1 MKRHYFVITAAL
13 LLFAACQKE
22 PVPGSEPTPKSPITL
37 TAEEAVRLPLLSDSY
52 TVSHKEAE
60 GYARSLAAALIRNGT
75 TTKGVSLLGTA
86 GVVDSILAPAVTTKA
101 DAPQGKVYVVD
112 LGNGKGYVLTPG
124 DSRIPEK
131 ILGYSD
137 EGSFADTKD
146 NPSFNYAME
155 CLTAYVAA
163 ETERI
168 EGMRGDSVYLVLCEK
183 LGLDGNGGATKG
195 WAEDHNGEFTN
206 IRVEPVGETWTDLG
220 PRLGPLLSSRWS
232 QNHPF
237 NWVLRE
243 RTGQDYPVGCV
254 ATAVAQIMYYHK
266 RGTFK
271 GHTYQWANFKSYGVD
286 TDDALMDLG
295 QLFVDLGLPENLNMR
310 YTTTESTA
318 FSTNVPRTFSAFG
331 YTSNNVAG
339 VSDDAINSSV
349 SDGRPVYASGSNKL
363 GKGGHAWVIDGSEG
377 WHTYQNYKLYYYNMF
392 GEIIHEETEVREEGY
407 PVYGVHCNWGWGGS
421 GDCWVST
428 RAFKPGGG
436 YQDMDFSNG
445 NQMIYS
451 IRPR

>member
-1 MKRHYFVITAAL
+1 MKRHYFVIAAAL

-22 PVPGSEPTPKSPITL
+22 PVPDSEPTPKSPITL
-37 TAEEAVRLPLLSDSY
+37 TAEEAVRLPLLSDSH

-163 ETERI
+163 ETERV

-183 LGLDGNGGATKG
+183 LGLDGSGGATKG

-206 IRVEPVGETWTDLG
+206 IRVEPVGETWTEVLDQVVLKSCKWG
-220 PRLGPLLSSRWS
+220 QWY
-232 QNHPF
+232 PF
-237 NWVLRE
+237 NSIVRQN
-243 RTGQDYPVGCV
+243 TGQNYPVGCV
-254 ATAVAQIMYYHK
+254 ATAVAQIMNYHK
-266 RGTFK
+266 HGSYN
-271 GHTYQWANFKSYGVD
+271 GHTYLWANYTTYGAA
-286 TDDALMDLG
+286 TEDAANNLG
-295 QLFVDLGLPENLNMR
+295 QLFWDLGLPANLNMN
-310 YTTTESTA
+310 YGPDGSGS
-318 FSTNVPRTFSAFG
+318 FSENVPRTFANFG
-331 YTSNNVAG
+331 YTSGNVRG
-339 VSDDAINSSV
+339 VHDETIN
-349 SDGRPVYASGSNKL
+349 RNIQAKQPVYISGENKL
-363 GKGGHAWVIDGSEG
+363 GGSAHAWIIDGSEG
-377 WHTYQNYKLYYYNMF
+377 WHTLRNYHLYYYNMF

-407 PVYGVHCNWGWGGS
+407 PSYGFHCNWGWGGS

>member
-13 LLFAACQKE
+13 ILFAACQKE

-86 GVVDSILAPAVTTKA
+86 GVVDSILTPAVATKA

-220 PRLGPLLSSRWS
+220 PRLGPLLTSNWDQHYPYNTIIQ
-232 QNHPF
+232 QN
-237 NWVLRE
+237 
-243 RTGQDYPVGCV
+243 TGSNFPVGCA
-254 ATAVAQIMYYHK
+254 ATAVAQIMNYHK
-266 RGTFK
+266 RGSYN
-271 GHTYQWANFKSYGVD
+271 GHTYNWADFSNYGA
-286 TDDALMDLG
+286 TTSDAIEDLG
-295 QLFVDLGLPENLNMR
+295 QLFWDLGLPANLDISYSMTVSGA
-310 YTTTESTA
+310 YPY
-318 FSTNVPRTFSAFG
+318 NVPRTFANFG
-331 YTSNNVAG
+331 YKSSSLIGIHEETINNNILAKQP
-339 VSDDAINSSV
+339 IY
-349 SDGRPVYASGSNKL
+349 GRGEDVNG
-363 GKGGHAWVIDGSEG
+363 GGGHAWVIDGSEG
-377 WHTYQNYKLYYYNMF
+377 WHTLRNYHLYYYNMF
-392 GEIIHEETEVREEGY
+392 GEVIHEETEVREEGY
-407 PVYGVHCNWGWGGS
+407 PVYGIHCNWGWS
-421 GDCWVST
+421 GDGNCWLST
-428 RAFKPGGG
+428 QSFKPNG
-436 YQDMDFSNG
+436 YGYNFNKNNKMVSA
-445 NQMIYS
+445 
-451 IRPR
+451 IRPL

>member
-1 MKRHYFVITAAL
+1 M
-13 LLFAACQKE
+13 
-22 PVPGSEPTPKSPITL
+22 
-37 TAEEAVRLPLLSDSY
+37 LSDSY

-86 GVVDSILAPAVTTKA
+86 GVIDSIFSPAVATKA

-168 EGMRGDSVYLVLCEK
+168 EGMRGDSVYMVLCEK
-183 LGLDGNGGATKG
+183 LGLDGSGSATKG
-195 WAEDHNGEFTN
+195 WAEDHAGQFNSIRTVEDGEPY
-206 IRVEPVGETWTDLG
+206 VEVVDHLD
-220 PRLGPLLSSRWS
+220 PLLTSYWH
-232 QNHPF
+232 QGYPF
-237 NWVLRE
+237 NTVVSSVYGAD
-243 RTGQDYPVGCV
+243 TPVGCV
-254 ATAVAQIMYYHK
+254 ATAVGQIMNYHQ

-310 YTTTESTA
+310 YTTTESAA
-318 FSTNVPRTFSAFG
+318 FSTEVPRTFSAFG
-331 YTSNNVAG
+331 YTSGNVAG
-339 VSDDAINSSV
+339 VSDNAINSSV

-363 GKGGHAWVIDGSEG
+363 GKGGHAWVID
-377 WHTYQNYKLYYYNMF
+377 
-392 GEIIHEETEVREEGY
+392 
-407 PVYGVHCNWGWGGS
+407 GS